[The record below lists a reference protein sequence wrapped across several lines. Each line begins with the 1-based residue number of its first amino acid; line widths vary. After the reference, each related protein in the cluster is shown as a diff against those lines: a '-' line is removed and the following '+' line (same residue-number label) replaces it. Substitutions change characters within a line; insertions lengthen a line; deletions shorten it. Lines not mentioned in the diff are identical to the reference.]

1 MGRREEHLNSK
12 AANLHADRIIFMT
25 WFPVCVCV
33 CLSFVLA
40 TADDAGY
47 MFPS

>member
-1 MGRREEHLNSK
+1 MGRREVHLNSK

-33 CLSFVLA
+33 FELCF
-40 TADDAGY
+40 GNRG
-47 MFPS
+47 